1 MVMKPERMAKIRIIC
16 SNSKKRA
23 VISVLHDAEVMQIE
37 PVSQDLSKYLSQ
49 STQDGGARDINE
61 QLQRMRGFESV
72 LPGVKVSKRVSMPPL
87 DEIVSQAKE
96 IKVDDEVKMLKNSE
110 EALRA
115 DIRDIENRLSVVEV
129 LRNVQYDMSIFNN
142 KSVQSYLISDMDDA
156 AISSVKERIPDSI
169 SIKINEEFH
178 VVSVPSQ
185 KVQEFAKVSNE
196 LSLHMS
202 HIPEVTG
209 KPENYYESLNKLMQQ
224 KQEAIKGIRSSL
236 AELGK
241 EYGEKILQL
250 REALE
255 IESKKTDLADH
266 LLENTDVFA
275 IEGWVPAPRV
285 DRIEKDINAISGGK
299 YIMSKV
305 DTKEEPPTL
314 MNNPKHTRLFEFF
327 IKFYSLPQGT
337 EFDPTIVFAIVFPF
351 FFGLMV
357 GDWGYGLVILLMSL
371 WIIHRLDHPVM
382 HSRIPK
388 ALSNFVFMIMKPG
401 SLKVVARALIPGSLV
416 GIAAGIVFN
425 SFFGFNLLPFTLYN
439 PMNNIGKLLL
449 FSGYIGIAMVT
460 FGLILGILD
469 ENARGHRKGVAG
481 KIGWLFITWGIS
493 ITGLMLIYHSFNFN
507 NVFGLPTIALVVLF
521 AGIALVGATE
531 KSQGLMELPS
541 IISHV
546 LSYLRIIGILLASII
561 LSTVIDLIF
570 HKGLVKSPVFAVVA
584 VIVLVVGQ
592 IFNLAIAVFEP
603 GIQGARLLFVEF
615 FSKFYKGNGKPF
627 RPFSSRRKY
636 TLPDHTAKEE

>member
-1 MVMKPERMAKIRIIC
+1 MTKIRIIC
-16 SNSKKRA
+16 SNSKKSA
-23 VISVLHDAEVMQIE
+23 VISALHDAEVMQIE
-37 PVSQDLSKYLSQ
+37 PVSQDLSQYLSQ
-49 STQDGGARDINE
+49 SSQNGMARDINE

-72 LPGVKVSKRVSMPPL
+72 LPSIRVSKKVSMPTL
-87 DEIVSQAKE
+87 NDTISQAKD
-96 IKVDDEVKMLKNSE
+96 IRIDDEVKMLKNSE

-115 DIRDIENRLSVVEV
+115 DIRDIENRLSVVKV
-129 LRNVQYDMSIFNN
+129 LTHIEYDMSIFNN
-142 KSVQSYLISDMDDA
+142 KSVQSYLVSGIDEG
-156 AISSVKERIPDSI
+156 AIASVKERIPGTI
-169 SIKINEEFH
+169 SVQINDEYH
-178 VVSVPSQ
+178 LISVSSQ

-196 LSLHMS
+196 LSLHVS

-209 KPENYYESLNKLMQQ
+209 KPEEYYESLNKLMQE
-224 KQEAIKGIRSSL
+224 KQNSISEIRSSL
-236 AELGK
+236 GELAR

-255 IESKKTDLADH
+255 IEGKKADLADH
-266 LLENTDVFA
+266 LLENADVFA
-275 IEGWVPAPRV
+275 IEGWIPASQA
-285 DRIEKDINAISGGK
+285 DRIEKNISSISDGK
-299 YIMSKV
+299 YILSKV

-337 EFDPTIVFAIVFPF
+337 EFDPTVVFAIVFPF

-371 WIIHRLDHPVM
+371 WIIHRLDHPVK

-388 ALSNFVFMIMKPG
+388 VLSNFVFMIMKPG

-416 GIAAGIVFN
+416 GIGAGIVFN

-460 FGLILGILD
+460 FGLLLGIMD
-469 ENARGHRKGVAG
+469 ENARGHRRGVVG

-507 NVFGLPTIALVVLF
+507 NIFGLPTIALAVLF

-570 HKGLVKSPVFAVVA
+570 HKGLVKSPVFAV
-584 VIVLVVGQ
+584 IGIIILVVGQ

-636 TLPDHTAKEE
+636 TIPDHNLKEE